1 MSKNSIK
8 VWQGEHI
15 FVALSGIIRPS
26 TNIKTDDM
34 IQVYIMCNDEPPTVA
49 SESGLESLVCG
60 NCQLRKHNAFDKSR
74 ACYVN
79 LGHAPDA
86 VWHSVVD
93 DEVEDVPL
101 FLPPVRMGAH
111 GEPVMIPRDVF
122 MSIVE
127 ACGRQLTGYTH
138 QWFSMTHSERTFWQ
152 RWLMASVDHKALRQ
166 HSHKYVNDVDAL
178 AAYAQRRGWRTFSM
192 GGQVN
197 SIMCPNTTHGIKCV
211 DCLLCNGTH
220 RGNRVSIHIEPH
232 GNGAYRYK
240 EMTDLLTIGGMYAEQ
255 KA

>member
-1 MSKNSIK
+1 MDKNSIK

-26 TNIKTDDM
+26 KNIKTDDM
-34 IQVYIMCNDEPPTVA
+34 IQVYIMCNDEPPSMA

-60 NCQLRKHNAFDKSR
+60 DCQLRKHNAFDDSR
-74 ACYVN
+74 TCYVN
-79 LGHAPDA
+79 SGHAPDA

-93 DEVEDVPL
+93 DEVRDVPL

-111 GEPVMIPRDVF
+111 GDPVTMPRDIF

-138 QWFSMTHSERTFWQ
+138 QWRGMPFLERSFWQ
-152 RWLMASVDHKALRQ
+152 RFLMASIDHKELLTYEDHRYMKNIDSLA
-166 HSHKYVNDVDAL
+166 SH
-178 AAYAQRRGWRTFSM
+178 AQRLGWRTFSM

-220 RGNRVSIHIEPH
+220 RGNRVSIHVEPH
-232 GNGAYRYK
+232 GKGAYRYN
-240 EMTDLLTIGGMYAEQ
+240 EVSDLLTIGGMYAE
-255 KA
+255 